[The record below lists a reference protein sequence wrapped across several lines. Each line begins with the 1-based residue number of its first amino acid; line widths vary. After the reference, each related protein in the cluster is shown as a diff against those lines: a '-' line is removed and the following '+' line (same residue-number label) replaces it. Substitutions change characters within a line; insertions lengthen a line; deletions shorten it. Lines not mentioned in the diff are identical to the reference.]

1 MLDSLGIPGDVA
13 SRNFAALGTRIKA
26 GSKLPAPT
34 GIFPRYVEPTAG

>member
-1 MLDSLGIPGDVA
+1 MLDSLGIPGEIE

-26 GSKLPAPT
+26 GTKLPAPT